1 MKKYFYKKIVV
12 LVILAGIILPQ
23 TTHAIFGVG
32 DTVMDPITNVNQI
45 MNMLKEYGLD
55 TLASSLTQII
65 STKISNKV
73 FNKANGGAS
82 GDSDQP
88 SFIENFG
95 SYFSNLQSGQIDKYL
110 TDLGISSNP
119 FAAQIT
125 KSIVT
130 GAQGLSQGK
139 GGLESFNLDKVIGTN
154 WKDFQSNGNIGGWDG
169 FLALSNPANTNI
181 GAGLIAKQDIATAIE
196 TAKDLEKVKLG
207 GAGTKPQG
215 KCNLTFDQYKETAES
230 FKNQNVSTTA
240 PTVPTVPTALGN
252 TTLPQGQTSNGNGRP
267 STSTI
272 IGGVSGIVEDYGGCI
287 DELINNP
294 VGLVTDTIGN
304 ALDSAQ
310 EKLSQGDEI
319 GELIAGM
326 LMQMANTF
334 IKAGLSSLKADFQ
347 SNKDAVGGPEQLVAK
362 NGASIPWTKTPSNII
377 DMPAEFPPA
386 VESTQA
392 EVTAMTNYIERLTF
406 AGDNSTSFATTIS
419 KLDSCIPGPDYGY
432 KKRLAAYTS
441 KQTKKLDKR
450 KGKGKSEKRNYKG
463 IMFDDITVSV
473 DDAKISMSL
482 AMIDAG
488 RNIPGGA
495 AMLAQVQSIGT
506 IQQKY
511 YETKSE
517 LTKKQITLNLLYS
530 IESSLKSSIQ
540 TLGTHVAN
548 LPPTVPF
555 SNYSWS
561 KLGNSTTTLSPEQ
574 KTLLTWAKNL
584 SIKIPPGVAIT
595 PDKLPLTLGDWDTL
609 TAAQKTAAV
618 SWATSRM
625 ADGDIR
631 DTTTTDKDFVLG
643 TVWYMY
649 GIDSEKT
656 DFEIKR
662 DYALS
667 IIWKVWVSP
676 EQYMAT
682 PWDTES
688 ADAKTFL
695 AAKNKI
701 RTSYAAL
708 QNDISVPYTLQK
720 SETALKQLDELIK
733 RANELLAD
741 CKTMESIVNANPY
754 NGADANIKYQT
765 LLINNLTRFKSED
778 VKQAIKNKD
787 GILGNADAT
796 KYPEGI
802 VVYDQAFID
811 AVGMRNSDLIGK
823 PFKEVD
829 LAVPAYV
836 KEDDYDPSDDADRR
850 LLNDSGAY
858 LYQVPPARTL
868 YELFQQGNTAFC
880 TLNKFLKD
888 APPNLPNPVLDGG
901 KPILCTE
908 SGNDAWQNIGNNDIR
923 AIIFGSND
931 DEN

>member
-1 MKKYFYKKIVV
+1 MKNNFYKKIVT
-12 LVILAGIILPQ
+12 LLILLSFIAPKSAF
-23 TTHAIFGVG
+23 AIPVTVTSAPVG
-32 DTVMDPITNVNQI
+32 DVQQI
-45 MNMLKEYGLD
+45 LDTLKEYGLD
-55 TLASSLTQII
+55 TLASSLVQII

-82 GDSDQP
+82 GDSSQP
-88 SFIENFG
+88 SFIESFS
-95 SYFSNLQSGQIDKYL
+95 SYFGNLQSGQIDKYL

-119 FAAQIT
+119 FAAEIT
-125 KSIVT
+125 KSLVT
-130 GAQGLSQGK
+130 SAQSLSQGK
-139 GGLESFNLDKVIGTN
+139 GPLESFNLDKVIGAN
-154 WKDFQSNGNIGGWDG
+154 WKDFETNANVGGWDG

-181 GAGLIAKQDIATAIE
+181 GASLIAREDIASAIE
-196 TAKDLEKVKLG
+196 TAKDLEQIKLG

-215 KCNLTFDQYKETAES
+215 KCNLTFAQYKQTAES
-230 FKNQNVSTTA
+230 FKNNNVSTTA
-240 PTVPTVPTALGN
+240 PTVPTVPTAGLGN
-252 TTLPQGQTSNGNGRP
+252 TSIPQGPTSNGNG
-267 STSTI
+267 TNVL
-272 IGGVSGIVEDYGGCI
+272 GGITGIAEDYGGCI
-287 DELINNP
+287 SELINNP
-294 VGLVTDTIGN
+294 VGLVTDTIGS

-310 EKLSQGDEI
+310 EKLSQGDEL

-334 IKAGLSSLKADFQ
+334 IKAGLSSLKADFE
-347 SNKDAVGGPEQLVAK
+347 SNKNGVGGPEQLVAK
-362 NGASIPWTKTPSNII
+362 NGASIPWTKTPSNVI
-377 DMPAEFPPA
+377 DLPVEFPPA
-386 VESTQA
+386 VEATQA

-419 KLDSCIPGPDYGY
+419 NLDTCIPGPDYGY

-450 KGKGKSEKRNYKG
+450 KSKGNSKKRNFKN
-463 IMFDDITVSV
+463 IVFDDITISV
-473 DDAKISMSL
+473 DDAKVSMSL
-482 AMIDAG
+482 AILNAE
-488 RNIPGGA
+488 RNIPGGS

-530 IESSLKSSIQ
+530 IESGLKSSIQ
-540 TLGTHVAN
+540 TLGTYVAN

-561 KLGNSTTTLSPEQ
+561 RLNPSTTSTTLSTEQ
-574 KTLLTWAKNL
+574 KTILTWAKNL

-667 IIWKVWVSP
+667 IIWKVWVNP
-676 EQYMAT
+676 EQYMTT

-741 CKTMESIVNANPY
+741 CKTMEQIVRANQY
-754 NGADANIKYQT
+754 TGADANVRYQT
-765 LLINNLTRFKSED
+765 LLINNISRFKSDD

-787 GILGNADAT
+787 GILSLIDAT
-796 KYPEGI
+796 QYPEG
-802 VVYDQAFID
+802 VKVYDQAFID
-811 AVGMRNSDLIGK
+811 ALGGFSGRHLLGK
-823 PFKEVD
+823 PFNELD
-829 LAVPAYV
+829 LAVPVEIA
-836 KEDDYDPSDDADRR
+836 EDDYEPSDDGNRR
-850 LLNDSGAY
+850 IMNSIDAY

-868 YELFQQGNTAFC
+868 YELFEQGNSAFC
-880 TLNKFLKD
+880 TLNQFLTLSRVD
-888 APPNLPNPVLDGG
+888 FPNPALDGK
-901 KPILCTE
+901 KPILCDGDKWNTIE
-908 SGNDAWQNIGNNDIR
+908 KNDIR

-931 DEN
+931 EE